1 MDLST
6 IIGLVL
12 GFGSLLASVLME
24 GGDPASFLS
33 PSAMLLVFGGTL
45 GATMIAFPM
54 EVIISLPKLIGI
66 AMKKQSYEPE
76 KVIENFVT
84 FAEKARKNGLLSLE
98 GDVQHIE
105 DEFLKQGLLLA
116 IDGTEAEALHEILEN
131 QLETMAERHEE
142 GYAAL
147 ETMGG
152 FAPTM
157 GIIGT
162 VMGLVH
168 VLGNL
173 SSPNSLGPKI
183 AVAFIATLWGVMSA
197 NLIWIPLGNKL
208 KRKNA
213 AEVFYRTLIITGILA
228 LLSGENPRLVRQKL
242 EGMVRNDPNKKGADA
257 ENGSS
262 ESKAA

>member
-6 IIGLVL
+6 VIGLVV
-12 GFGSLLASVLME
+12 GFGALLASVLME
-24 GGDPASFLS
+24 GGDPAAFLS
-33 PSAMLLVFGGTL
+33 ISAMLLVFGGTI
-45 GATMIAFPM
+45 GATTIAFPM

-66 AMKKQSYEPE
+66 TMKKQDYDPHA
-76 KVIENFVT
+76 VIETFVGY
-84 FAEKARKNGLLSLE
+84 AEKARKNGLLSLE
-98 GDVQHIE
+98 GDVQQIN
-105 DEFLKQGLLLA
+105 DEFFKQGLLLA
-116 IDGTEAEALHEILEN
+116 IDGTEAEALHAILEN
-131 QLETMAERHEE
+131 QLETMMERHEE

-147 ETMGG
+147 EAMGG
-152 FAPTM
+152 FSPTM

-168 VLGNL
+168 VLSNL
-173 SSPNSLGPKI
+173 SAPSTLGPKI

-197 NLIWIPLGNKL
+197 NLIWLPLGSKL

-242 EGMVRNDPNKKGADA
+242 EGMIRNDPQKKGAEAAD
-257 ENGSS
+257 